1 MQSSI
6 FFFCC
11 GYTLYHPGTIQYIC
25 CTHSYSG
32 EKTRA
37 INSAKYC
44 YILSLY
50 CIYCTFTVHRQVF
63 IAVVID
69 SKVDLGEGRE
79 GSSTVGVG
87 SN

>member
-1 MQSSI
+1 MQNI
-6 FFFCC
+6 A
-11 GYTLYHPGTIQYIC
+11 I
-25 CTHSYSG
+25 YSH
-32 EKTRA
+32 
-37 INSAKYC
+37 Y
-44 YILSLY
+44 
-50 CIYCTFTVHRQVF
+50 IYCTFTVHRQVF